1 MRLIEEYIE
10 QMEDKLEDQTGQ
22 ASEGFKTIT
31 RILMATGDENL
42 VVEKACLLIDDEKFN
57 CFEDLWF

>member
-1 MRLIEEYIE
+1 MEE
-10 QMEDKLEDQTGQ
+10 KLEDPIGQ

-42 VVEKACLLIDDEKFN
+42 VCEQASLIIDDEKFN
-57 CFEDLWF
+57 C

>member
-1 MRLIEEYIE
+1 
-10 QMEDKLEDQTGQ
+10 MEDKLEDQTGQ

-42 VVEKACLLIDDEKFN
+42 VCEKACLLIDDEKFN
-57 CFEDLWF
+57 CFEDL